1 MQTRNNRR
9 KTPVTVLALSIGFAL
24 QMNAMSA
31 FAQEATPADTAPATS
46 ESEDV
51 DTLGTVTVT
60 GYRASLEKALDIK
73 RGEAGVVDAIVAEDI
88 GKFPDL
94 NLAESLQRIPGVV
107 ITRDAGEGRN
117 ISVRGLPPN
126 FTRVRIN
133 GMEAMTTVG
142 SSDQSGGSNRN
153 RSFDFNV
160 FASDLFSQLIVRK
173 TASAELEEGSLGA
186 TVDLR
191 TSRPFDYDG
200 FTLATST
207 TASYGDMSEKTDPR
221 LAALVSN
228 TWADGKFGALLSV
241 AYSDRRTLEEGT
253 GSGRWANGPSNG
265 RFNGCPANPATTPT
279 TSPFPAACGAN
290 VFHPRFPRYTLM
302 EHDQQRLGVTAA
314 LQFKPTDR
322 TQFSLDALYSKID
335 ASRDE
340 SYIEA
345 ISFSRGAAAAGSIN
359 PNISGKPQT
368 VVRDGVIDSSGA
380 LVYGLFDNV
389 DIRSE
394 SRHDEW
400 STVFKQLALEGE
412 HEFTDNFKIS
422 GKVGTSSSEHENP
435 IQTTIIMDKYN
446 VDNYSYDYR
455 GDFYKPVLNY
465 GIDPTD
471 GTGWSLAEIRIR
483 PQWVKND
490 FDTAQLDFNWNISP
504 SFRLKGGIQ
513 AKDYEFATKEW
524 RRNSETN
531 AASVP
536 TFADGTRTVPVNLTG
551 LVSLSGISGSPGTWV
566 VPDLDGVANLFDIY
580 SNSGIY
586 ALTERAVN
594 TRSVKEE
601 DRGVYL
607 QGDFSIDLGPIPFSG
622 NFGVRYVRTKQSS
635 TGIATTSGAPIAST
649 VTREYSD
656 TLPSMNLV
664 AEIAPDFLIRL
675 GAAKVMARPD
685 LGFLTPGVTV
695 NVSGGARTVTG
706 GNPNLDPN
714 RATTVDLGF
723 EWYFDEGAML
733 GLGLFYK
740 DIDSF
745 VQPTREVRTYAS
757 SGLPASLLDG
767 TGATVNDEFVFT
779 VPVNTPGGP
788 LKGLEANY
796 TQQFT
801 FLPGLW
807 SNLGVQLNYTY
818 VDSQIQYLN
827 SAGVAT
833 LKEDLLGLSKHAWN
847 ATVFYDG
854 DRFSA
859 RASVTN
865 RDDYLLQVTGTEQG
879 FADTGMHGQT
889 GTTTVDASVRW
900 KIDDQWEVSLEGI
913 NLTDEVAESWVATS
927 SSSAQLPLD
936 YSETGR
942 QYLLGLRYKF

>member
-1 MQTRNNRR
+1 MSTRNTYR
-9 KTPVTVLALSIGFAL
+9 KTPVTLLALSIGLAL
-24 QMNAMSA
+24 QMSVNAS
-31 FAQEATPADTAPATS
+31 AQETPQAPATGAA
-46 ESEDV
+46 ETPETV
-51 DTLGTVTVT
+51 DTLDTISVT
-60 GYRASLEKALDIK
+60 GYRASVERALDIK

-117 ISVRGLPPN
+117 ISVRGLGPD

-133 GMEAMTTVG
+133 GMEALTTVG
-142 SSDQSGGSNRN
+142 ASDQSGGSNRG
-153 RSFDFNV
+153 RGFDFNV

-173 TASAELEEGSLGA
+173 TASAEVEEGSLGA

-200 FTLATST
+200 FTLAAST
-207 TASYGDMSEKTDPR
+207 QASYGELAGKADPR
-221 LAALVSN
+221 MAALISN

-253 GSGRWANGPSNG
+253 GSGRWANGTSNG
-265 RFNGCPANPATTPT
+265 GFNAA
-279 TSPFPAACGAN
+279 SPFAAARS
-290 VFHPRFPRYTLM
+290 VDTYHPRFPRYTLM

-335 ASRDE
+335 AIRDE

-345 ISFSRGAAAAGSIN
+345 ISFSRSGA
-359 PNISGKPQT
+359 GKPQT
-368 VVRDGVIDSSGA
+368 IVRDGAIENNA
-380 LVYGLFDNV
+380 LVYGLFDDV
-389 DIRSE
+389 DVRSE

-400 STVFKQLALEGE
+400 NTVFKQLGLEGE

-435 IQTTIIMDKYN
+435 IQTTIIMDKLN

-455 GDFYKPVLNY
+455 GNPYAPVINY
-465 GIDPTD
+465 GIDPTS
-471 GTGWSLAEIRIR
+471 GTGWTLAEIRIR

-504 SFRLKGGIQ
+504 GFRLKGGVQ

-524 RRNSETN
+524 RRRTEGLG
-531 AASVP
+531 ASGGSPAVP
-536 TFADGTRTVPVNLTG
+536 NFSDGTRIVPENLTE
-551 LVSLSGISGSPGTWV
+551 LASLSGVSGSPGTWII
-566 VPDLDGVANLFDIY
+566 PDYNGVADLFDIY
-580 SNSGIY
+580 SNSG
-586 ALTERAVN
+586 AFAVFERPAN

-607 QGDFSIDLGPIPFSG
+607 QGEFSTDLGPIPFSG
-622 NFGVRYVRTKQSS
+622 NFGVRYVRTKQIS
-635 TGIATTSGAPIAST
+635 TGTATTSGTPVVST
-649 VTREYSD
+649 VSREYSD

-664 AEIAPDFLIRL
+664 AEVMPDFLIRL
-675 GAAKVMARPD
+675 AAAKVMSRPG

-706 GNPNLDPN
+706 GNPNLDPI
-714 RATTVDLGF
+714 RADTFDLGF

-740 DIDSF
+740 DIESF
-745 VQPTREVRTYAS
+745 VQTTREVRSYAS
-757 SGLPASLLDG
+757 SGLPASLLEG
-767 TGATVNDEFVFT
+767 TGATVNDDFVFN

-796 TQQFT
+796 VQPFT
-801 FLPGLW
+801 FLPGFW
-807 SNLGVQLNYTY
+807 SDFGVQLNYTY
-818 VDSQIQYLN
+818 VDSKIQYVTSTGAN
-827 SAGVAT
+827 VFKT
-833 LKEDLLGLSKHAWN
+833 DLLGLSKHSWN
-847 ATVFYDG
+847 ATVFYEG
-854 DRFSA
+854 DRFSGRVSA
-859 RASVTN
+859 TN
-865 RDDYLLQVTGTEQG
+865 RDDFLLQAPGTEAG
-879 FADTGMHGQT
+879 YNLNGVHGQT
-889 GTTTVDASVRW
+889 GTTTIDASLRW

-913 NLTDEVAESWVATS
+913 NLTDEPQESWVSNANGE
-927 SSSAQLPLD
+927 LPLD